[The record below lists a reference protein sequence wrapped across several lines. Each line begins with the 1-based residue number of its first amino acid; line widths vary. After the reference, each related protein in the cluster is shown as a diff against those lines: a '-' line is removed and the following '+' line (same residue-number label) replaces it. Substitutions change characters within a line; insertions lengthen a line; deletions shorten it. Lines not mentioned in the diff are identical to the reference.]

1 MFNKE
6 LSKAYK
12 SVFSTGDGKKVLK
25 DLLRTGRYN
34 EPTFVPNDPYT
45 SAFNEGMR
53 RMALRVV
60 AFVEADLEKQVK
72 LTNNLNNEE

>member
-1 MFNKE
+1 MFNKD

-12 SVFSTGDGKKVLK
+12 DTFSSESGKRVLA
-25 DLLRTGRYN
+25 DILRMGRYN
-34 EPTFVPNDPYT
+34 QPTFVPGDPYT

-60 AFVEADLEKQVK
+60 SFVEADLEKQAK
-72 LTNNLNNEE
+72 LTNNLNVEE

>member
-1 MFNKE
+1 MFNKD

-12 SVFSTGDGKKVLK
+12 DTFSSESGKRVFADI
-25 DLLRTGRYN
+25 LRMGRYN
-34 EPTFVPNDPYT
+34 QPTFVPNDPYT

-60 AFVEADLEKQVK
+60 SFVEADLEKQAK
-72 LTNNLNNEE
+72 LTNNLNVEE